1 MDINQPG
8 IRLAGLL
15 LLAVGAFAGCT
26 GAFGPVRTAADGTF
40 HERKVEFPGK
50 DVTLSGVLFTPT
62 ARLAQG
68 ERRPAIVLAHGCGSL
83 NDSRGN
89 LVPRHRDWAERFAR
103 WGYVALHVDSFG
115 SRGFGAICDLKE
127 RPAHPWTVRTGD
139 QYAALDYLA
148 GQSDIDR
155 HNVFILGWSHGGST
169 VTGVVR
175 AAALEGRAASD
186 PKFKAAVAFYPGCD
200 RPLLQKVYAPTM
212 PLLILHGAA
221 DDWAPVAPCIELAER
236 LKSARFPVR
245 TIVYP
250 DAMHGFDAPATPVR
264 RLPNVYNPRVPG
276 ERGAHIG
283 THEASRLKAI
293 EETRRFLERN
303 QTMARAL

>member
-1 MDINQPG
+1 MIFKL
-8 IRLAGLL
+8 RSVRFAGLL
-15 LLAVGAFAGCT
+15 LLAVGALVGCT
-26 GAFGPVRTAADGTF
+26 GAFGPVRTSADGTF
-40 HERKVEFPGK
+40 REQKIDFPGK

-62 ARLAQG
+62 A
-68 ERRPAIVLAHGCGSL
+68 
-83 NDSRGN
+83 
-89 LVPRHRDWAERFAR
+89 
-103 WGYVALHVDSFG
+103 
-115 SRGFGAICDLKE
+115 
-127 RPAHPWTVRTGD
+127 
-139 QYAALDYLA
+139 ALDYLA
-148 GQSDIDR
+148 RQADIDVR
-155 HNVFILGWSHGGST
+155 NVFILGWSHGGST

-175 AAALEGRAASD
+175 SNALEGRAATD
-186 PKFKAAVAFYPGCD
+186 PRFKAAVAFYPGCD
-200 RPLLQKVYAPTM
+200 RPLRQKVYEPTM

-221 DDWAPVAPCIELAER
+221 DDWSPAAPCVELAER
-236 LKSARFPVR
+236 LKSARFPVQ

-276 ERGAHIG
+276 ERGAHLG